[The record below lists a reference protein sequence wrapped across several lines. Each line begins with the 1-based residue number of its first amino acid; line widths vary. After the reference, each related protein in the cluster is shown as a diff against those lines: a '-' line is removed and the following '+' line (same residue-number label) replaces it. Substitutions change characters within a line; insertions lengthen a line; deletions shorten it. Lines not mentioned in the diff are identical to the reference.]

1 MKNKTIRLTETAV
14 MLSFATVL
22 SILPLLELP
31 YGGSVTVCSALP
43 LLVISYRHGCK
54 WGVFAGVV
62 YGILQMLLGMKNV
75 MYFTT
80 PLSIAAVILLD
91 YVLAFAALGLGGAF
105 RKTLKNQTLA
115 LVCGGILALLLRY
128 ILHTVAGATVWAGLS
143 IPSQAALA
151 YSLAYNATY
160 MIPETLVSVLGTV
173 LVSRVLD
180 FRNETVG
187 KATKNEGFNWWL
199 VGATAVLIATL
210 IFDVCTVFAQLQNP
224 ETGEFIISGL
234 ADVAWKNVGAVSLC
248 GTLATIIFWK
258 FGKKKQKNTCQNEK
272 QRV

>member
-43 LLVISYRHGCK
+43 ILIISYRHGCK

-80 PLSIAAVILLD
+80 PLSIAAVIALD
-91 YVLAFAALGLGGAF
+91 YILAFAVLGLGGAF
-105 RKTLKNQTLA
+105 RKVFKTQVPA
-115 LVCGGILALLLRY
+115 MVCGGVLALFLRY
-128 ILHTVAGATVWAGLS
+128 VLHTVAGATVWAGLS
-143 IPSQAALA
+143 IPTEAALA

-160 MIPETLVSVLGTV
+160 MLPETLVTALGATLVGRVLNFRSDT
-173 LVSRVLD
+173 VSRAVAKDGRFDWCLL
-180 FRNETVG
+180 G
-187 KATKNEGFNWWL
+187 
-199 VGATAVLIATL
+199 AVLSVVTVL
-210 IFDVCTVFAQLQNP
+210 IFDIRTVFTELQNP
-224 ETGEFIISGL
+224 ETGEFMISGL
-234 ADVAWKNVGAVSLC
+234 ANVAWGTVGTVSLV
-248 GTLATIIFWK
+248 GIALAGAFLIIR
-258 FGKKKQKNTCQNEK
+258 KK
-272 QRV
+272 R

>member
-43 LLVISYRHGCK
+43 ILIVSYRYGCK
-54 WGVFAGVV
+54 WGFFAGVV

-80 PLSIAAVILLD
+80 PLSIIAVIALD
-91 YVLAFAALGLGGAF
+91 YVLAFAALGLGGVF
-105 RKTLKNQTLA
+105 RSVFKNQVPA
-115 LVCGGILALLLRY
+115 IVCGSIAALLLRY

-143 IPSQAALA
+143 IPTEAALT

-160 MIPETLVSVLGTV
+160 MLPETLVTVLGAV
-173 LVSRVLD
+173 LVGRVLN
-180 FRNETVG
+180 FREETVG
-187 KATKNEGFNWWL
+187 RAAVKDGRFDWWL
-199 VGATAVLIATL
+199 LGAILSIVAVLI
-210 IFDVCTVFAQLQNP
+210 FDIRAVFAQLQNP
-224 ETGEFIISGL
+224 ETGEFMISGL
-234 ADVAWKNVGAVSLC
+234 ANVAWGTVGIVSLV
-248 GTLATIIFWK
+248 GIALAGVFLIIR
-258 FGKKKQKNTCQNEK
+258 KKK
-272 QRV
+272 

>member
-43 LLVISYRHGCK
+43 LLIISYRHGCK

-80 PLSIAAVILLD
+80 PLSILAVIFLD
-91 YVLAFAALGLGGAF
+91 YVFAFAVLGLGGVF
-105 RKTLKNQTLA
+105 RKTIKNQIPAMVVGGVFA
-115 LVCGGILALLLRY
+115 LFLRY
-128 ILHTVAGATVWAGLS
+128 VLHTIAGATVWAGLS
-143 IPSQAALA
+143 IPTEAALT

-160 MIPETLVSVLGTV
+160 MLPETLVTALGAA
-173 LVSRVLD
+173 LVCRVLD
-180 FRNETVG
+180 FRGDTVG
-187 KATKNEGFNWWL
+187 RAAVKNGKFDWWL
-199 VGATAVLIATL
+199 LGAAVTAVATL
-210 IFDVCTVFAQLQNP
+210 IYDIRAVFSQLQDA
-224 ETGEFIISGL
+224 ETGSFIVSGL
-234 ADVAWKNVGAVSLC
+234 ANVNWGAVGIVSAC
-248 GTLATIIFWK
+248 GAVLTGIFWALH
-258 FGKKKQKNTCQNEK
+258 KKK
-272 QRV
+272 